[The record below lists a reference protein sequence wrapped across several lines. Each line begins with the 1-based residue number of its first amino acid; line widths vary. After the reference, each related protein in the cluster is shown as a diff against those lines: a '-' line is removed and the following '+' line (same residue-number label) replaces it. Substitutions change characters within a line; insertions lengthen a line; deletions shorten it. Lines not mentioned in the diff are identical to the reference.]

1 MTVKTSRQA
10 RFARLRAQARSAAR
24 RAGGGGGRAAGPNF
38 THYFTVQQ
46 GKVTVHLLQ
55 K

>member
-24 RAGGGGGRAAGPNF
+24 RAGGGGGGRAGGRSEF
-38 THYFTVQQ
+38 VEFMCSKKT
-46 GKVTVHLLQ
+46 
-55 K
+55 